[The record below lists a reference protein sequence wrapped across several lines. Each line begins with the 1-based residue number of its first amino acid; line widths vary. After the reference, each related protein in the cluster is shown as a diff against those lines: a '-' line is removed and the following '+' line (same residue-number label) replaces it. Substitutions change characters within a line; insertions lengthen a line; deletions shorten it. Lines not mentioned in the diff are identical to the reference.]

1 MKRLPILM
9 LLSLAVLTILLP
21 GQSWAQQAKREITR
35 IAGEV
40 YRFKNNFHYSVF
52 AVTPEGVIATD
63 PIDPEAAKWLKA
75 EIKKR
80 FGQPIRFV
88 VYSHDHR
95 DHIAGGEVFADSA
108 VIIAHENAKAAILG
122 EKRPTAPPH
131 LTFKKSMMLEL
142 GGTKVELLYVGRN
155 HSDNMIVM
163 RFPKERILFA
173 VDFIPVRGVAFRD
186 FPDAYMPDWIQSLK
200 RVEGL
205 DFDILAPG
213 HGPMG
218 KKGDVT
224 LFREY
229 LETLRTEVLQHA
241 RAGRSLEETKGLVN
255 MEKYKT
261 WSGYD
266 KMFQLNIEGMYR
278 MVQSHRRGN

>member
-108 VIIAHENAKAAILG
+108 VIIAHENAKVAILG